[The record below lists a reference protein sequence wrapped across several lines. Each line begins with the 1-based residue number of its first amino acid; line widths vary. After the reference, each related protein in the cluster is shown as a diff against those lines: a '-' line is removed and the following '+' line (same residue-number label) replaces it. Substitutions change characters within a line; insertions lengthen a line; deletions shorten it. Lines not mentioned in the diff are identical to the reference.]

1 MELAD
6 VGSPDGLADA
16 IMSQVPDMPI
26 PVPVEEIA
34 RQLDITEIGSLTT
47 KGFAGAL
54 LTNAERSEGKIL
66 INENSRRPKK
76 RFTIGHELG
85 HFLCSWHVPLSPDG
99 FYCSE
104 EDMRA
109 QSSSQIDRAKRMEIE
124 ANRFSAQLLM
134 PLASFRRD
142 IRNRGDASLEVII
155 ELAGRYDISKES
167 TARRYVE
174 MHDEPC
180 AAIISRHGKIK
191 RIYRHELFPF
201 IEPGFGSP
209 LPQGSL
215 SAQEKECPGAISS
228 WNEADAAE
236 WLPSGRGDELP
247 VVYEQVHYQADGYRL
262 TLLTAE
268 IDEDEIE
275 AEDLEDSWTPRFKR

>member
-6 VGSPDGLADA
+6 VGSPDGLVEA
-16 IMSQVPDMPI
+16 ILSQASEISIPI
-26 PVPVEEIA
+26 PVEEIA
-34 RQLDITEIGSLTT
+34 QQLDISEIGTLTT
-47 KGFAGAL
+47 KGFEGAL
-54 LTNAERSEGKIL
+54 LTDAERSNGVIL
-66 INENSRRPKK
+66 VNEKSGGSRR
-76 RFTIGHELG
+76 RFTIGHELC
-85 HFLCSWHVPLSPDG
+85 HFLCFWHKPLSPDG
-99 FYCSE
+99 FYCSRK
-104 EDMRA
+104 DMQEYSLVLA
-109 QSSSQIDRAKRMEIE
+109 DRAKRMEAE

-134 PLASFRRD
+134 PATPFRRD
-142 IRNRGDASLEVII
+142 IRGRGEPSLDSII
-155 ELAGRYDISKES
+155 ELAGRYDTSKES

-201 IEPGFGSP
+201 IEPGFGSL

-215 SAQEKECPGAISS
+215 SAQGKECPGAISS